1 MKTEW
6 FKLGIY
12 TAAYVMSFVLGEAGL
27 SAPSGLCLIFAAAF
41 LYLSEYQRTQ
51 SLLNLRGLLAL
62 GLLGGEG
69 VARFQLS
76 RLSTDWTLETWLSFY
91 LFYLIFDLSAQLTE
105 HAGTIRSARAGDC
118 AVRRASGDVVPEPSA
133 SAASIE
139 ARDAGGGH
147 GRTAVGEEECP
158 EMSEHEFSHG
168 RTAVGEETGPD
179 LRFFQYALLGLL
191 GISWAAF
198 LFEARRLG
206 FVPLFTVDTPHAYSY
221 FHVKGVHYFTTLA
234 VLTPAVSMLYLG
246 ARRKHGLS
254 PDILALLGLLLPIL
268 LTILM
273 VSRFQFMIS
282 VILAVFV
289 ALLSGRRYRL
299 WQLLLLLVLMIA
311 AYVFITIERAHSV
324 EYLNGIFE
332 MKDPSTPIFITQPY
346 MYIANNYDN
355 FNVMTRELTVHA
367 HGLRMLYPFVT
378 LSGLKFFVPA
388 LAQGF
393 PLFVTKEELTT
404 VTMLYDAWYDF
415 GLLGIAVFALVLGL
429 VSGRVTRACRKD
441 QNPFSVLLYAQLAF
455 YYLVSFF
462 TTWFSNPATW
472 FYLGISFVLYLAYA
486 CSVRKRRSE

>member
-12 TAAYVMSFVLGEAGL
+12 TAAYAMSIVLGEAGL
-27 SAPSGLCLIFAAAF
+27 SARSGLCLMFAAAF
-41 LYLSEYQRTQ
+41 LYLSEYQRTR
-51 SLLNLRGLLAL
+51 STLNLRGLLAL
-62 GLLGGEG
+62 GLIGGEG
-69 VARFQLS
+69 VARFRLS
-76 RLSTDWTLETWLSFY
+76 RLSTDWTMETWLSFY
-91 LFYLIFDLSAQLTE
+91 LFYLIFDLSAQLAEQIRVARTE
-105 HAGTIRSARAGDC
+105 EEKLAEMMDGKC
-118 AVRRASGDVVPEPSA
+118 
-133 SAASIE
+133 
-139 ARDAGGGH
+139 GH
-147 GRTAVGEEECP
+147 GRTAVGEGIE
-158 EMSEHEFSHG
+158 S
-168 RTAVGEETGPD
+168 D
-179 LRFFQYALLGLL
+179 LRFFRYAILGLL

-198 LFEARRLG
+198 FFEARRLG

-234 VLTPAVSMLYLG
+234 VLTPSVAMLYLS
-246 ARRKHGLS
+246 ARRKQGLR
-254 PDILALLGLLLPIL
+254 PDVLALLGLMLPVL

-289 ALLSGRRYRL
+289 ALLSGRRYKL

-355 FNVMTRELTVHA
+355 FNVMTRELTMHA

-378 LSGLKFFVPA
+378 LSGLKFFVPS

-415 GLLGIAVFALVLGL
+415 GLAGIVLFAVVLGL
-429 VSGRVTRACRKD
+429 VSGAVAHAHRKD
-441 QNPFSVLLYAQLAF
+441 QNPFSALLYAQLAF

-472 FYLGISFVLYLAYA
+472 FYLGVSFLLYLGYA
-486 CSVRKRRSE
+486 GYTRKRRSE

>member
-27 SAPSGLCLIFAAAF
+27 SAPSGFCLIFAAAF
-41 LYLSEYQRTQ
+41 LYLSEYRRTA
-51 SLLNLRGLLAL
+51 SLMNLRGLLAL

-69 VARFQLS
+69 IARFQLS

-91 LFYLIFDLSAQLTE
+91 LFYLIFDLSAQLAD
-105 HAGTIRSARAGDC
+105 HAGTLRGAR
-118 AVRRASGDVVPEPSA
+118 SGDDADCSA
-133 SAASIE
+133 SCSGVPDPLTSTASLE
-139 ARDAGGGH
+139 VREVGGVP
-147 GRTAVGEEECP
+147 GRSAVGE
-158 EMSEHEFSHG
+158 G
-168 RTAVGEETGPD
+168 AGAD
-179 LRFFQYALLGLL
+179 LRFFRYAILGLL

-234 VLTPAVSMLYLG
+234 VLTPAVSMLYLA
-246 ARRKHGLS
+246 ARRKHGLR
-254 PDILALLGLLLPIL
+254 PDVLALLGLFLPII

-289 ALLSGRRYRL
+289 ALLLGRRYKL
-299 WQLLLLLVLMIA
+299 WQLLLLLSLMIA

-378 LSGLKFFVPA
+378 LSGIKFFVPS

-415 GLLGIAVFALVLGL
+415 GLSGIAVFALVLGL
-429 VSGRVTRACRKD
+429 VSGRVTRTCRKD

-472 FYLGISFVLYLAYA
+472 FYLGISFLLYLAYA
-486 CSVRKRRSE
+486 CTARKRRRE

>member
-41 LYLSEYQRTQ
+41 LYLSEYRRTA

-69 VARFQLS
+69 IARFQLS

-91 LFYLIFDLSAQLTE
+91 LFYLIFDLSAQLADHTG
-105 HAGTIRSARAGDC
+105 AIRSAR
-118 AVRRASGDVVPEPSA
+118 SGDDADRSA
-133 SAASIE
+133 SCSGVPDPLASTASLKVRE
-139 ARDAGGGH
+139 VGVVR
-147 GRTAVGEEECP
+147 GRTAVGE
-158 EMSEHEFSHG
+158 G
-168 RTAVGEETGPD
+168 AGPD
-179 LRFFQYALLGLL
+179 LRFFRYAILGLL
-191 GISWAAF
+191 CTSWAAF

-234 VLTPAVSMLYLG
+234 VLTPAVSMLYLA
-246 ARRKHGLS
+246 ARRKHGLRA
-254 PDILALLGLLLPIL
+254 DVLALLGLLLPII

-289 ALLSGRRYRL
+289 ALLSGRRYKL
-299 WQLLLLLVLMIA
+299 WQLLLLLALMIA
-311 AYVFITIERAHSV
+311 VYVFITIERAHSV

-378 LSGLKFFVPA
+378 LSGIKFFVPS

-415 GLLGIAVFALVLGL
+415 GLSGIAVFALVLGL
-429 VSGRVTRACRKD
+429 VSGRVTRTCRKD

-472 FYLGISFVLYLAYA
+472 FYLGISFLLYLAYA
-486 CSVRKRRSE
+486 CTVRKRRRE

>member
-12 TAAYVMSFVLGEAGL
+12 TAAYVMSIVLGEAGL
-27 SAPSGLCLIFAAAF
+27 SAPSGLCLMFAAAF
-41 LYLSEYQRTQ
+41 LYLSEYQRTR
-51 SLLNLRGLLAL
+51 STLNLRGLLAL
-62 GLLGGEG
+62 GLIGGEG
-69 VARFQLS
+69 VARFRLS
-76 RLSTDWTLETWLSFY
+76 RLSTDWTMETWLSFY
-91 LFYLIFDLSAQLTE
+91 LFYLIFDLSAQLAE
-105 HAGTIRSARAGDC
+105 QVRVARAEEEKLAEMMDGKC
-118 AVRRASGDVVPEPSA
+118 
-133 SAASIE
+133 
-139 ARDAGGGH
+139 GH
-147 GRTAVGEEECP
+147 GRTAVGEGIE
-158 EMSEHEFSHG
+158 S
-168 RTAVGEETGPD
+168 D
-179 LRFFQYALLGLL
+179 LRFFRYAILGLL

-198 LFEARRLG
+198 FFEARRLG

-234 VLTPAVSMLYLG
+234 VLTPSVAMLYLS
-246 ARRKHGLS
+246 ARRKQGLR
-254 PDILALLGLLLPIL
+254 PDVLALLGLLLPVL

-289 ALLSGRRYRL
+289 ALLSGRRYKL

-378 LSGLKFFVPA
+378 LSGIKFLIPS

-415 GLLGIAVFALVLGL
+415 GLIGIAVFALVLGL
-429 VSGRVTRACRKD
+429 VSGRVTRTCRKD

-472 FYLGISFVLYLAYA
+472 FYLGISFLLYLAYA
-486 CSVRKRRSE
+486 CIVRKRRRE

>member
-41 LYLSEYQRTQ
+41 LYLSEYRRTA
-51 SLLNLRGLLAL
+51 SLMNLRGLLAL

-69 VARFQLS
+69 IARFQLS

-91 LFYLIFDLSAQLTE
+91 LFYLIFDLSAQLADHTG
-105 HAGTIRSARAGDC
+105 AIRSAR
-118 AVRRASGDVVPEPSA
+118 SGDDADRSASCNVVPEDPRASTASVDVRDVGGVPGRSA
-133 SAASIE
+133 TGESAGA
-139 ARDAGGGH
+139 
-147 GRTAVGEEECP
+147 
-158 EMSEHEFSHG
+158 
-168 RTAVGEETGPD
+168 D
-179 LRFFQYALLGLL
+179 LRFFRYAILGLL
-191 GISWAAF
+191 CISWAAF

-234 VLTPAVSMLYLG
+234 VLTPAVSMLYLA
-246 ARRKHGLS
+246 ARRTHGLR
-254 PDILALLGLLLPIL
+254 PDVLALLGLLLPII

-289 ALLSGRRYRL
+289 ALLSGRRYKL
-299 WQLLLLLVLMIA
+299 WQLLLLLALMIA

-378 LSGLKFFVPA
+378 LSGIKFFIPS

-415 GLLGIAVFALVLGL
+415 GLAGIVLFAVVLGL
-429 VSGRVTRACRKD
+429 VSGAVAHAHRKD
-441 QNPFSVLLYAQLAF
+441 QNPFSALLYAQLAF

-472 FYLGISFVLYLAYA
+472 FYLGVSFLLYLGYA
-486 CSVRKRRSE
+486 GYTRKRRSE

>member
-1 MKTEW
+1 MKTEC
-6 FKLGIY
+6 FKLSIY
-12 TAAYVMSFVLGEAGL
+12 TAAYVMSFVLGEAGF

-41 LYLSEYQRTQ
+41 LYLTEYRRTR
-51 SLLNLRGLLAL
+51 STLNLRGLLAL
-62 GLLGGEG
+62 GLIGGEG

-76 RLSTDWTLETWLSFY
+76 RLSTVWTTETWLSFY
-91 LFYLIFDLSAQLTE
+91 LFYLIFDLSAQLAEQVGT
-105 HAGTIRSARAGDC
+105 AGAD
-118 AVRRASGDVVPEPSA
+118 RRVSVSEVSTDVDSA
-133 SAASIE
+133 SDGV
-139 ARDAGGGH
+139 RDAGVFPGCPGTEEDELAEMMD
-147 GRTAVGEEECP
+147 GKCGESAE
-158 EMSEHEFSHG
+158 
-168 RTAVGEETGPD
+168 TGEKAGPD
-179 LRFFQYALLGLL
+179 LRYFRYALGGLL

-198 LFEARRLG
+198 FFEARRLG

-234 VLTPAVSMLYLG
+234 VLTPAVSMLYLA
-246 ARRKHGLS
+246 ARRTHGLR
-254 PDILALLGLLLPIL
+254 PDVLALLGLLLPII

-289 ALLSGRRYRL
+289 ALLSGRRYKL
-299 WQLLLLLVLMIA
+299 WQLLLLLALMIA

-378 LSGLKFFVPA
+378 LSGIKFLIPS

-415 GLLGIAVFALVLGL
+415 GLSGIAVFALVLGL
-429 VSGRVTRACRKD
+429 VSGRVTRTCRKD

-472 FYLGISFVLYLAYA
+472 FYLGISFLLYLAYA
-486 CSVRKRRSE
+486 CTVRKRRKK

>member
-1 MKTEW
+1 M
-6 FKLGIY
+6 
-12 TAAYVMSFVLGEAGL
+12 
-27 SAPSGLCLIFAAAF
+27 
-41 LYLSEYQRTQ
+41 
-51 SLLNLRGLLAL
+51 LNLRGLLAL
-62 GLLGGEG
+62 GLIGGEG

-76 RLSTDWTLETWLSFY
+76 RLSTVWTTETWLSFY
-91 LFYLIFDLSAQLTE
+91 LFYLIFDLSAQLAEQVGT
-105 HAGTIRSARAGDC
+105 AGAD
-118 AVRRASGDVVPEPSA
+118 RRASGSEASISVDSA
-133 SAASIE
+133 SNGV
-139 ARDAGGGH
+139 RDAGVVPGCPG
-147 GRTAVGEEECP
+147 TEEEELA
-158 EMSEHEFSHG
+158 EMMDG
-168 RTAVGEETGPD
+168 KCGESAETGEKGRLN
-179 LRFFQYALLGLL
+179 LRFFQYALVGLL

-198 LFEARRLG
+198 FFEARRLG

-234 VLTPAVSMLYLG
+234 VLTPAVSMLYLS
-246 ARRKHGLS
+246 ARRKQGLR
-254 PDILALLGLLLPIL
+254 PDVLALLGLLLPII
-268 LTILM
+268 LTLLM

-282 VILAVFV
+282 VILTVFV
-289 ALLSGRRYRL
+289 ALLSGRRYKL
-299 WQLLLLLVLMIA
+299 WQLLLLLALMIA

-332 MKDPSTPIFITQPY
+332 MKDPSTPIFVTQPY

-355 FNVMTRELTVHA
+355 FNVMTRELTTHA

-415 GLLGIAVFALVLGL
+415 GLAGIVVFAVVLGL
-429 VSGRVTRACRKD
+429 VSGAVSRAHRKD
-441 QNPFSVLLYAQLAF
+441 QNPFSALLYAQLAF

-472 FYLGISFVLYLAYA
+472 FYLGISFVLYLGYA
-486 CSVRKRRSE
+486 CSARKRRSE

>member
-41 LYLSEYQRTQ
+41 LYLTEYRRTR
-51 SLLNLRGLLAL
+51 STLNLRGLLAL

-76 RLSTDWTLETWLSFY
+76 RLSTVWTTETWLSFY
-91 LFYLIFDLSAQLTE
+91 LFYLIFDLSAQF
-105 HAGTIRSARAGDC
+105 AGQVGTAGADRRVSGSKVST
-118 AVRRASGDVVPEPSA
+118 AVDSA
-133 SAASIE
+133 SDGV
-139 ARDAGGGH
+139 RDAGVFPGRPETEEEELAEMMDGKCGH
-147 GRTAVGEEECP
+147 GHPAMGEK
-158 EMSEHEFSHG
+158 
-168 RTAVGEETGPD
+168 TGPD
-179 LRFFQYALLGLL
+179 LRYFRYALVGLL

-234 VLTPAVSMLYLG
+234 VLTPSVAMLYLS
-246 ARRKHGLS
+246 ARRKQGLG
-254 PDILALLGLLLPIL
+254 PDVLALLGLLLPIL
-268 LTILM
+268 LTLLM

-289 ALLSGRRYRL
+289 ALLSGRRYKL
-299 WQLLLLLVLMIA
+299 WQLLLLLALMIA

-332 MKDPSTPIFITQPY
+332 MKDPSTPLFITQPY

-355 FNVMTRELTVHA
+355 FNVMTRELTTHA

-415 GLLGIAVFALVLGL
+415 GLAGIVLFAVVLGL
-429 VSGRVTRACRKD
+429 VSGAVSRAHRKD
-441 QNPFSVLLYAQLAF
+441 QNPFSALLYAQLAF

-486 CSVRKRRSE
+486 CSTRKRRSE

>member
-41 LYLSEYQRTQ
+41 LYLSEYRRTR
-51 SLLNLRGLLAL
+51 STLNLRGLLAL

-76 RLSTDWTLETWLSFY
+76 RLSTVWTTETWLSFY
-91 LFYLIFDLSAQLTE
+91 LFYLIFDLSAQLADP
-105 HAGTIRSARAGDC
+105 AGAIRC
-118 AVRRASGDVVPEPSA
+118 AQSGDGA
-133 SAASIE
+133 
-139 ARDAGGGH
+139 
-147 GRTAVGEEECP
+147 
-158 EMSEHEFSHG
+158 
-168 RTAVGEETGPD
+168 D
-179 LRFFQYALLGLL
+179 LRFFRFAILGLL
-191 GISWAAF
+191 AISWAAF

-234 VLTPAVSMLYLG
+234 VLTPAVSMLYLS
-246 ARRKHGLS
+246 ARRKHGLR
-254 PDILALLGLLLPIL
+254 PDVLALLGLLLPIL

-289 ALLSGRRYRL
+289 ALLSGRHYKL

-378 LSGLKFFVPA
+378 LSGIKFFVPS

-415 GLLGIAVFALVLGL
+415 GLAGIVLFALVLGL
-429 VSGRVTRACRKD
+429 VSGLVTRACRKD
-441 QNPFSVLLYAQLAF
+441 RNPFSVLLYAQLAF

-472 FYLGISFVLYLAYA
+472 FYLGISLMLYLGYA
-486 CSVRKRRSE
+486 CSARKRRSE

>member
-41 LYLSEYQRTQ
+41 LYLSEYRRTA
-51 SLLNLRGLLAL
+51 SLMNLRGLLAL

-69 VARFQLS
+69 IARFQLS

-91 LFYLIFDLSAQLTE
+91 LFYLIFDLSAQLADHTG
-105 HAGTIRSARAGDC
+105 AIRSAR
-118 AVRRASGDVVPEPSA
+118 SGDDADRSA
-133 SAASIE
+133 SCSGVPDPLAATTSIDV
-139 ARDAGGGH
+139 RDVGGVPGRSATGESAG
-147 GRTAVGEEECP
+147 A
-158 EMSEHEFSHG
+158 
-168 RTAVGEETGPD
+168 D
-179 LRFFQYALLGLL
+179 LRFFRYALLGLL

-198 LFEARRLG
+198 FFEARRLG

-234 VLTPAVSMLYLG
+234 VLTPAVSMLYLA
-246 ARRKHGLS
+246 ARRTHGLR
-254 PDILALLGLLLPIL
+254 PDVLALLGLLLPII

-289 ALLSGRRYRL
+289 ALLSGRRYKL
-299 WQLLLLLVLMIA
+299 WQLLLLLALMIA
-311 AYVFITIERAHSV
+311 AYVFITFERAHSV

-378 LSGLKFFVPA
+378 LSGIKFLIPS

-415 GLLGIAVFALVLGL
+415 GLSGIAVFALVLGL
-429 VSGRVTRACRKD
+429 VSGRVTRTCRKD

-472 FYLGISFVLYLAYA
+472 FYLGISFLLYLAYA
-486 CSVRKRRSE
+486 CTVRKRRKE

>member
-12 TAAYVMSFVLGEAGL
+12 TAACVMSIVLGEAGL
-27 SAPSGLCLIFAAAF
+27 SAPSGLCLMFAAAF
-41 LYLSEYQRTQ
+41 LYLSEYQRTR
-51 SLLNLRGLLAL
+51 STLNLRGLLAL
-62 GLLGGEG
+62 GLIGGEG
-69 VARFQLS
+69 VARFRLS
-76 RLSTDWTLETWLSFY
+76 RLSTDWTMETWLSFY
-91 LFYLIFDLSAQLTE
+91 LFYLIFDLSAQLAE
-105 HAGTIRSARAGDC
+105 QVRAARAEEEKLAEMMDGKC
-118 AVRRASGDVVPEPSA
+118 
-133 SAASIE
+133 
-139 ARDAGGGH
+139 GH
-147 GRTAVGEEECP
+147 GCTAVGEGIE
-158 EMSEHEFSHG
+158 S
-168 RTAVGEETGPD
+168 D
-179 LRFFQYALLGLL
+179 LRFFRYAILGLL

-198 LFEARRLG
+198 FFEARRLG

-221 FHVKGVHYFTTLA
+221 FHVKGIHYFTTLA
-234 VLTPAVSMLYLG
+234 VLTPSVAMLYLS
-246 ARRKHGLS
+246 ARRKQGLR
-254 PDILALLGLLLPIL
+254 PDVLALLGLLLPVL

-289 ALLSGRRYRL
+289 ALLSGRRYKL

-355 FNVMTRELTVHA
+355 FNVMTRELTMHA

-378 LSGLKFFVPA
+378 LSGLKFFVPS

-415 GLLGIAVFALVLGL
+415 GLAGIVLFAVVLGL
-429 VSGRVTRACRKD
+429 VSGAVAHAHRKD
-441 QNPFSVLLYAQLAF
+441 QNPFSALLYAQLAF

-472 FYLGISFVLYLAYA
+472 FYLGVSFLLYLGYA
-486 CSVRKRRSE
+486 GHTRKRRSE

>member
-41 LYLSEYQRTQ
+41 LYLSEYRRTR
-51 SLLNLRGLLAL
+51 STLNLRGLLAL

-76 RLSTDWTLETWLSFY
+76 RLSTVWTTETWLSFY
-91 LFYLIFDLSAQLTE
+91 LFYLIFDLSAQLADS
-105 HAGTIRSARAGDC
+105 AGAIRCARSGDV
-118 AVRRASGDVVPEPSA
+118 ADRRASCSVVSA
-133 SAASIE
+133 SLPSTASVE
-139 ARDAGGGH
+139 VQDAGANH
-147 GRTAVGEEECP
+147 GRTAVGE
-158 EMSEHEFSHG
+158 G
-168 RTAVGEETGPD
+168 AGPD
-179 LRFFQYALLGLL
+179 LRFFRFAILGLL
-191 GISWAAF
+191 AISWAAF
-198 LFEARRLG
+198 FFEARRLG

-234 VLTPAVSMLYLG
+234 VLTPAVSMLYLS
-246 ARRKHGLS
+246 ARRKHGLR
-254 PDILALLGLLLPIL
+254 PDVLALLGLLLPII
-268 LTILM
+268 LTLLM

-289 ALLSGRRYRL
+289 ALLSGRRYKL
-299 WQLLLLLVLMIA
+299 WQLLLLLALMIA

-355 FNVMTRELTVHA
+355 YNVMTRELTKHA

-415 GLLGIAVFALVLGL
+415 GLAGIVLFAVVLGL
-429 VSGRVTRACRKD
+429 VSGAVSRAHRKD
-441 QNPFSVLLYAQLAF
+441 QNPFSALLYAQLAF

-472 FYLGISFVLYLAYA
+472 FYLGISFVLYLVYA
-486 CSVRKRRSE
+486 CSA

>member
-12 TAAYVMSFVLGEAGL
+12 TAAYVMSIVLGEAGL
-27 SAPSGLCLIFAAAF
+27 SAPSGLCLMFAAAF
-41 LYLSEYQRTQ
+41 LYLSEYQRTR
-51 SLLNLRGLLAL
+51 STLNLRGLLAL
-62 GLLGGEG
+62 GLIGGEG
-69 VARFQLS
+69 VARFRLS
-76 RLSTDWTLETWLSFY
+76 RLSTDWTMETWLSFY
-91 LFYLIFDLSAQLTE
+91 LFYLIFDLSAQLAE
-105 HAGTIRSARAGDC
+105 QVRAARAEEEKLAEMMDGKC
-118 AVRRASGDVVPEPSA
+118 
-133 SAASIE
+133 
-139 ARDAGGGH
+139 GH
-147 GRTAVGEEECP
+147 GCTAVGEGIE
-158 EMSEHEFSHG
+158 S
-168 RTAVGEETGPD
+168 D
-179 LRFFQYALLGLL
+179 LRFFRYAILGLL

-198 LFEARRLG
+198 FFEARRLG

-234 VLTPAVSMLYLG
+234 VLTPSVTMLYLS
-246 ARRKHGLS
+246 ARRKQGLR
-254 PDILALLGLLLPIL
+254 PDVLALLGLLLPVL

-289 ALLSGRRYRL
+289 ALLSGRRYKL

-355 FNVMTRELTVHA
+355 FNVMTRELTMHA

-378 LSGLKFFVPA
+378 LSGLKFFVPS

-415 GLLGIAVFALVLGL
+415 GLAGIVLFAVVLGL
-429 VSGRVTRACRKD
+429 VSGAVAHAHRKD
-441 QNPFSVLLYAQLAF
+441 QNPFSALLYAQLAF

-472 FYLGISFVLYLAYA
+472 FYLGVSFLLYLGYA
-486 CSVRKRRSE
+486 GYTRKRRSE

>member
-41 LYLSEYQRTQ
+41 LYLAEYRRTR
-51 SLLNLRGLLAL
+51 STLNLRGLLAL

-76 RLSTDWTLETWLSFY
+76 RLSTDWTTETWLSFY
-91 LFYLIFDLSAQLTE
+91 LFYLIFDLSAQFGEQVWT
-105 HAGTIRSARAGDC
+105 AGAGGC
-118 AVRRASGDVVPEPSA
+118 ADRRASGSEAPGPVD
-133 SAASIE
+133 AASNDV
-139 ARDAGGGH
+139 RDAGVFH
-147 GRTAVGEEECP
+147 GRTAVGEK
-158 EMSEHEFSHG
+158 
-168 RTAVGEETGPD
+168 TGPD
-179 LRFFQYALLGLL
+179 LRYFRYALVGLL
-191 GISWAAF
+191 AISWAAF
-198 LFEARRLG
+198 LFETRRLG

-234 VLTPAVSMLYLG
+234 VITPAVAMLYLG
-246 ARRKHGLS
+246 ARRKHGLR
-254 PDILALLGLLLPIL
+254 PDVLTLLGLLLPIL

-289 ALLSGRRYRL
+289 ALLSGRHYKL
-299 WQLLLLLVLMIA
+299 WQLLLLLALMVA

-332 MKDPSTPIFITQPY
+332 MKDPSTQIFITQPY

-378 LSGLKFFVPA
+378 LSGLKFFVPS

-415 GLLGIAVFALVLGL
+415 GLAGIVLFALVLGL
-429 VSGRVTRACRKD
+429 VTGVVARACRKD
-441 QNPFSVLLYAQLAF
+441 RNPFSVLLYAQLAF

-472 FYLGISFVLYLAYA
+472 FYLGISALLYLGYA
-486 CSVRKRRSE
+486 CSARKRRSE

>member
-41 LYLSEYQRTQ
+41 LYLSEYRRTAY
-51 SLLNLRGLLAL
+51 LLNLRGLLAL

-69 VARFQLS
+69 IARFQLS

-91 LFYLIFDLSAQLTE
+91 LFYLIFDLSAQLAD
-105 HAGTIRSARAGDC
+105 HAGAIRSAR
-118 AVRRASGDVVPEPSA
+118 SGDDADRSASCSVVPDPLA
-133 SAASIE
+133 STASIDV
-139 ARDAGGGH
+139 RDVGGVP
-147 GRTAVGEEECP
+147 GRLATGE
-158 EMSEHEFSHG
+158 S
-168 RTAVGEETGPD
+168 AGPD
-179 LRFFQYALLGLL
+179 LRFFRYAILGLL

-246 ARRKHGLS
+246 ARRKHGLR
-254 PDILALLGLLLPIL
+254 PDVLTLLGLLLPII

-289 ALLSGRRYRL
+289 ALLSGRRYKL
-299 WQLLLLLVLMIA
+299 WQLLLLLALMIA

-378 LSGLKFFVPA
+378 LSGIKFFVPS

-415 GLLGIAVFALVLGL
+415 GLSGIAVFALVLGL
-429 VSGRVTRACRKD
+429 VSGRVARTCRKD

-472 FYLGISFVLYLAYA
+472 FYLGISFLLYLAYA
-486 CSVRKRRSE
+486 CTVRKRRRE

>member
-27 SAPSGLCLIFAAAF
+27 SAASGLCLIFAAAF
-41 LYLSEYQRTQ
+41 LYLSEYRRTR
-51 SLLNLRGLLAL
+51 STLNLRGLLAL

-76 RLSTDWTLETWLSFY
+76 RLSTDWTMETWLSFY
-91 LFYLIFDLSAQLTE
+91 LFYLIFDLSAQLAEQVGT
-105 HAGTIRSARAGDC
+105 AGADRRVSGSAVST
-118 AVRRASGDVVPEPSA
+118 AVDSA
-133 SAASIE
+133 SDGV
-139 ARDAGGGH
+139 RDAGVLHGCPGTEEEELAEMMDGKCGH
-147 GRTAVGEEECP
+147 GRTAMGEK
-158 EMSEHEFSHG
+158 
-168 RTAVGEETGPD
+168 TGPD
-179 LRFFQYALLGLL
+179 LRYFRYALVGLL
-191 GISWAAF
+191 AISWAAF

-234 VLTPAVSMLYLG
+234 VLTPAVAMLYLG
-246 ARRKHGLS
+246 ARRKHGLR
-254 PDILALLGLLLPIL
+254 PDVLALLGLLLPIL

-289 ALLSGRRYRL
+289 ALLSGRHYKL
-299 WQLLLLLVLMIA
+299 WQLLLLLALMVA

-378 LSGLKFFVPA
+378 LSGLKFFVPS

-404 VTMLYDAWYDF
+404 VTMIYDAWYDF
-415 GLLGIAVFALVLGL
+415 GLAGIVLFALVLGL
-429 VSGRVTRACRKD
+429 VTGVVARACRKD
-441 QNPFSVLLYAQLAF
+441 RNPFSVLLYAQLAF

-472 FYLGISFVLYLAYA
+472 FYLGISALLYLGYA
-486 CSVRKRRSE
+486 CTARKRRSE

>member
-1 MKTEW
+1 MKTES
-6 FKLGIY
+6 FKLSIY
-12 TAAYVMSFVLGEAGL
+12 TAAYVMSFVLGEAEY
-27 SAPSGLCLIFAAAF
+27 SVPSGLCLIFAAAF
-41 LYLSEYQRTQ
+41 LYLSEYRRTQ
-51 SLLNLRGLLAL
+51 ELLNLRGLLAL

-69 VARFQLS
+69 IARFQLS
-76 RLSTDWTLETWLSFY
+76 RLSTDWTMQTWLSFY
-91 LFYLIFDLSAQLTE
+91 LFYLIFDLSAQFID
-105 HAGTIRSARAGDC
+105 HVRAACAYRSADDASCGVLTSC
-118 AVRRASGDVVPEPSA
+118 TASASASSGDVEAGEKGKSA
-133 SAASIE
+133 E
-139 ARDAGGGH
+139 K
-147 GRTAVGEEECP
+147 GEK
-158 EMSEHEFSHG
+158 G
-168 RTAVGEETGPD
+168 WLN
-179 LRFFQYALLGLL
+179 LRFFRYVLVGLL
-191 GISWAAF
+191 VISWTAF
-198 LFEARRLG
+198 FFEARRLG

-234 VLTPAVSMLYLG
+234 VLTPAVSMLYLSV
-246 ARRKHGLS
+246 RRKQGLR
-254 PDILALLGLLLPIL
+254 PDVLAFLALLLPII
-268 LTILM
+268 LTLLM

-289 ALLSGRRYRL
+289 ALLSGRRYKL
-299 WQLLLLLVLMIA
+299 WQLSLLLVLMIA

-355 FNVMTRELTVHA
+355 FNVMTRELKTHA

-378 LSGLKFFVPA
+378 LSGLKFFVPS

-415 GLLGIAVFALVLGL
+415 GLAGIVLFAVVLGL
-429 VSGRVTRACRKD
+429 VSGAVSRAHRKD
-441 QNPFSVLLYAQLAF
+441 QNPFSALLYAQLAF

-472 FYLGISFVLYLAYA
+472 FYLGISFVLYLGYA
-486 CSVRKRRSE
+486 CSARKRRSE

>member
-41 LYLSEYQRTQ
+41 LYLSEYRRTA
-51 SLLNLRGLLAL
+51 SLMNLRGLLAL

-69 VARFQLS
+69 IARFQLS

-91 LFYLIFDLSAQLTE
+91 LFYLIFDLSAQLAD
-105 HAGTIRSARAGDC
+105 HAGTIRSAR
-118 AVRRASGDVVPEPSA
+118 SGDDADRSASCSVVPDPLPSTA
-133 SAASIE
+133 SLEVREVGVVPGRSATGE
-139 ARDAGGGH
+139 GAGPG
-147 GRTAVGEEECP
+147 
-158 EMSEHEFSHG
+158 
-168 RTAVGEETGPD
+168 
-179 LRFFQYALLGLL
+179 LRFFRYAILGLL

-234 VLTPAVSMLYLG
+234 VLTPAVSMLYLT
-246 ARRKHGLS
+246 ARRKHGLR
-254 PDILALLGLLLPIL
+254 PDVLALLGLLLPII

-289 ALLSGRRYRL
+289 ALLSGRRYKL
-299 WQLLLLLVLMIA
+299 WQLLMLLALMIA
-311 AYVFITIERAHSV
+311 AYVFITFERAHSV

-332 MKDPSTPIFITQPY
+332 MKNPSTPIFITQPY

-378 LSGLKFFVPA
+378 LSGIKFFVPS

-415 GLLGIAVFALVLGL
+415 GLSGIAVFALVLGL
-429 VSGRVTRACRKD
+429 VSGRVTRTCRKD

-472 FYLGISFVLYLAYA
+472 FYLGISFLLYLAYA
-486 CSVRKRRSE
+486 CTVRKRRRE

>member
-41 LYLSEYQRTQ
+41 LYLTEYRRTR
-51 SLLNLRGLLAL
+51 STLNLRGLLAL

-76 RLSTDWTLETWLSFY
+76 RLSTDWTTETWLSFY
-91 LFYLIFDLSAQLTE
+91 LFYLIFDLSAQLAE
-105 HAGTIRSARAGDC
+105 QAGTAGADRRVSVSAVST
-118 AVRRASGDVVPEPSA
+118 AVDSA
-133 SAASIE
+133 SDGV
-139 ARDAGGGH
+139 RDAGVLNGYPGTEEEELAEMMDGKCGH
-147 GRTAVGEEECP
+147 GRPAMGEK
-158 EMSEHEFSHG
+158 
-168 RTAVGEETGPD
+168 TGPD
-179 LRFFQYALLGLL
+179 LRYFRYALVGLL
-191 GISWAAF
+191 AISWAAF

-234 VLTPAVSMLYLG
+234 VLTPAVTMLYLS
-246 ARRKHGLS
+246 ARRKQGLG
-254 PDILALLGLLLPIL
+254 PDVLAFLGLLLPIL
-268 LTILM
+268 LTLLM

-289 ALLSGRRYRL
+289 ALLSGRHYKL
-299 WQLLLLLVLMIA
+299 WQLLLLLALMIA

-378 LSGLKFFVPA
+378 LSGLKFFVPS

-415 GLLGIAVFALVLGL
+415 GLAGIVLFAVVLGL
-429 VSGRVTRACRKD
+429 VSGAVSRAHRKD
-441 QNPFSVLLYAQLAF
+441 RNPFSALLYAQLAF

-486 CSVRKRRSE
+486 CSTRKRRSE

>member
-41 LYLSEYQRTQ
+41 LYLSEYRRTA

-69 VARFQLS
+69 IARFQLS

-91 LFYLIFDLSAQLTE
+91 LFYLIFDLSAQLADHTG
-105 HAGTIRSARAGDC
+105 AIRSAR
-118 AVRRASGDVVPEPSA
+118 SGDDADRSA
-133 SAASIE
+133 SCSGVPDPLASTASLKVRE
-139 ARDAGGGH
+139 VGVVR
-147 GRTAVGEEECP
+147 GRTAVGE
-158 EMSEHEFSHG
+158 G
-168 RTAVGEETGPD
+168 AGPD
-179 LRFFQYALLGLL
+179 LRFFRYAILGLL
-191 GISWAAF
+191 CTSWAAF

-234 VLTPAVSMLYLG
+234 VLTPAVSMLYLA
-246 ARRKHGLS
+246 ARRKHGLRA
-254 PDILALLGLLLPIL
+254 DVLALLGLLLPII

-289 ALLSGRRYRL
+289 ALLSGRRYKL
-299 WQLLLLLVLMIA
+299 WQLLLLLALMIA

-355 FNVMTRELTVHA
+355 FNVMTRELTAHA

-378 LSGLKFFVPA
+378 LSGIKFFVPS

-415 GLLGIAVFALVLGL
+415 GLSGIAVFALVLGL
-429 VSGRVTRACRKD
+429 VSGRVTRTCRKD

-472 FYLGISFVLYLAYA
+472 FYLGISFLLYLAYA
-486 CSVRKRRSE
+486 CTARKRRRE

>member
-6 FKLGIY
+6 FKLSIY
-12 TAAYVMSFVLGEAGL
+12 TAAYVMSFVLGEAGYPV
-27 SAPSGLCLIFAAAF
+27 PSGLCLIFAAAF
-41 LYLSEYQRTQ
+41 LYLSEYRRTQ
-51 SLLNLRGLLAL
+51 EILNLRGLLAL

-69 VARFQLS
+69 IARFQLS
-76 RLSTDWTLETWLSFY
+76 RLSTVWTMQTWLSFY
-91 LFYLIFDLSAQLTE
+91 LFYLIFDLSAQFID
-105 HAGTIRSARAGDC
+105 HVRAGCAYRSADDASCSVLTSC
-118 AVRRASGDVVPEPSA
+118 AAAASASSGDVEAGEKGKSA
-133 SAASIE
+133 E
-139 ARDAGGGH
+139 K
-147 GRTAVGEEECP
+147 GEK
-158 EMSEHEFSHG
+158 G
-168 RTAVGEETGPD
+168 WLN
-179 LRFFQYALLGLL
+179 LRFFRYALVGLL
-191 GISWAAF
+191 VISWTAF
-198 LFEARRLG
+198 FFEARRLG

-246 ARRKHGLS
+246 VRRKQGLR
-254 PDILALLGLLLPIL
+254 PDVLAFLALLLPII
-268 LTILM
+268 LTFLM

-289 ALLSGRRYRL
+289 ALLSGRRYKL
-299 WQLLLLLVLMIA
+299 WQLSLLLMLMIA

-355 FNVMTRELTVHA
+355 FNVMTRELKTHA

-378 LSGLKFFVPA
+378 LSGLKFFVPS

-415 GLLGIAVFALVLGL
+415 GLIGIAVFALVLGL
-429 VSGRVTRACRKD
+429 VSGAVSRAHRKD
-441 QNPFSVLLYAQLAF
+441 QNPFAVLLYAQLAF

-472 FYLGISFVLYLAYA
+472 FYLGISFVLYLGYA
-486 CSVRKRRSE
+486 CSARKRRSE

>member
-12 TAAYVMSFVLGEAGL
+12 TAAYVMSIVLGEAGL
-27 SAPSGLCLIFAAAF
+27 SASSGLCLMFAAAF
-41 LYLSEYQRTQ
+41 LYLSEYQRTR
-51 SLLNLRGLLAL
+51 STLNLRGLLAL
-62 GLLGGEG
+62 GLIGGEG
-69 VARFQLS
+69 VARFRLS
-76 RLSTDWTLETWLSFY
+76 RLSTDWTMETWLSFY
-91 LFYLIFDLSAQLTE
+91 LFYLIFDLSAQLAE
-105 HAGTIRSARAGDC
+105 QVRVARAEEEKLAEMMDGKC
-118 AVRRASGDVVPEPSA
+118 
-133 SAASIE
+133 
-139 ARDAGGGH
+139 GH
-147 GRTAVGEEECP
+147 GRTAVGERIE
-158 EMSEHEFSHG
+158 S
-168 RTAVGEETGPD
+168 D
-179 LRFFQYALLGLL
+179 LRFFRYAILGLL

-198 LFEARRLG
+198 FFEARRLG

-234 VLTPAVSMLYLG
+234 VLTPSVAMLYLS
-246 ARRKHGLS
+246 ARRKQGLR
-254 PDILALLGLLLPIL
+254 PDVLALLGLLLPVL

-289 ALLSGRRYRL
+289 ALLSGRRYKL

-355 FNVMTRELTVHA
+355 FNVMTRELTMHA

-378 LSGLKFFVPA
+378 LSGLKFFVPS

-415 GLLGIAVFALVLGL
+415 GLAGIVLFAVVLGL
-429 VSGRVTRACRKD
+429 VSGAVAHAHRKD
-441 QNPFSVLLYAQLAF
+441 QNPFSALLYAQLAF

-472 FYLGISFVLYLAYA
+472 FYLGVSFLLYLGYA
-486 CSVRKRRSE
+486 GYTRKRRSE

>member
-12 TAAYVMSFVLGEAGL
+12 TAAYVMSIVLGEAGL
-27 SAPSGLCLIFAAAF
+27 SASSGFCLMFAAAF
-41 LYLSEYQRTQ
+41 LYLSEYQRTR
-51 SLLNLRGLLAL
+51 STLNLRGLLAL
-62 GLLGGEG
+62 GLIGGEG
-69 VARFQLS
+69 VARFRLS
-76 RLSTDWTLETWLSFY
+76 RLSTDWTMETWLSFY
-91 LFYLIFDLSAQLTE
+91 LFYLIFDLSAQLAE
-105 HAGTIRSARAGDC
+105 QIRAARAEEEKLAEIMDGKC
-118 AVRRASGDVVPEPSA
+118 
-133 SAASIE
+133 
-139 ARDAGGGH
+139 GH
-147 GRTAVGEEECP
+147 GRTAVGEGIE
-158 EMSEHEFSHG
+158 S
-168 RTAVGEETGPD
+168 D
-179 LRFFQYALLGLL
+179 LRFFRYAILGLL

-198 LFEARRLG
+198 FFEARRLG

-234 VLTPAVSMLYLG
+234 VLTPSVAMLYLS
-246 ARRKHGLS
+246 ARRKQGLR
-254 PDILALLGLLLPIL
+254 PDVLALLGLLLPVL

-289 ALLSGRRYRL
+289 ALLSGRRYKL

-355 FNVMTRELTVHA
+355 FNVMTRELTMHA

-378 LSGLKFFVPA
+378 LSGLKFFVPS

-415 GLLGIAVFALVLGL
+415 GLAGIVLFAVVLGL
-429 VSGRVTRACRKD
+429 VSGAVAHAHRKD
-441 QNPFSVLLYAQLAF
+441 QNPFSALLYAQLAF

-472 FYLGISFVLYLAYA
+472 FYLGVSFLLYLGYA
-486 CSVRKRRSE
+486 GYTRKRRSE

>member
-12 TAAYVMSFVLGEAGL
+12 TAAYVMSIVLGEAGL
-27 SAPSGLCLIFAAAF
+27 SAPSGLCLMFAAAF
-41 LYLSEYQRTQ
+41 LYLSEYQRTR
-51 SLLNLRGLLAL
+51 STLNLRGLLAL
-62 GLLGGEG
+62 GLIGGEG
-69 VARFQLS
+69 VARFRLS
-76 RLSTDWTLETWLSFY
+76 RLSTDWTMETWLSFY
-91 LFYLIFDLSAQLTE
+91 LFYLIFDLSAQLAE
-105 HAGTIRSARAGDC
+105 Q
-118 AVRRASGDVVPEPSA
+118 VRVAKAEEEKLAEMMDGKC
-133 SAASIE
+133 
-139 ARDAGGGH
+139 GH
-147 GRTAVGEEECP
+147 GCTAVGEGIE
-158 EMSEHEFSHG
+158 S
-168 RTAVGEETGPD
+168 D
-179 LRFFQYALLGLL
+179 LRFFRYAILGLL

-198 LFEARRLG
+198 FFEARRLG

-234 VLTPAVSMLYLG
+234 VLTPSVAMLYLS
-246 ARRKHGLS
+246 ARRKQGLR
-254 PDILALLGLLLPIL
+254 PDVLALLGLLLPVL

-289 ALLSGRRYRL
+289 ALLSGRRYKL

-355 FNVMTRELTVHA
+355 FNVMTRELTMHA

-378 LSGLKFFVPA
+378 LSGLKFFVPS

-415 GLLGIAVFALVLGL
+415 GLAGIVLFAVVLGL
-429 VSGRVTRACRKD
+429 VSGAVAHAHRKD
-441 QNPFSVLLYAQLAF
+441 QNPFSALLYAQLAF

-472 FYLGISFVLYLAYA
+472 FYLGVSFLLYLGYA
-486 CSVRKRRSE
+486 GYTRKRRSE

>member
-41 LYLSEYQRTQ
+41 LYLSEYRRTA
-51 SLLNLRGLLAL
+51 SLMNLRGLLAL

-69 VARFQLS
+69 IARFQLS

-91 LFYLIFDLSAQLTE
+91 LFYLIFDLSAQLADHTG
-105 HAGTIRSARAGDC
+105 AIRSAR
-118 AVRRASGDVVPEPSA
+118 SGDDADRSA
-133 SAASIE
+133 SCSGVPDPLTSTTSLEVREVGGVPGRSATGE
-139 ARDAGGGH
+139 RAG
-147 GRTAVGEEECP
+147 A
-158 EMSEHEFSHG
+158 
-168 RTAVGEETGPD
+168 D
-179 LRFFQYALLGLL
+179 LRFFRYAILGLL

-246 ARRKHGLS
+246 ARRKHGLR
-254 PDILALLGLLLPIL
+254 PDVLALLGLLLPII

-273 VSRFQFMIS
+273 VSRFQFIIS

-289 ALLSGRRYRL
+289 ALLSGRRYKL
-299 WQLLLLLVLMIA
+299 WQLLLLLALMIA

-378 LSGLKFFVPA
+378 LSGIKFFVPS

-415 GLLGIAVFALVLGL
+415 GLSGIAVFALVLGL
-429 VSGRVTRACRKD
+429 VSGRVTRTCRKD

-472 FYLGISFVLYLAYA
+472 FYLGISFLLYLAYA
-486 CSVRKRRSE
+486 CTARKRRRE

>member
-12 TAAYVMSFVLGEAGL
+12 TAAYVMSIVLGEAGL
-27 SAPSGLCLIFAAAF
+27 SAPSGLCLMGAAAF
-41 LYLSEYQRTQ
+41 LYFSEYQRTR
-51 SLLNLRGLLAL
+51 STLNLRGLLAL
-62 GLLGGEG
+62 GLIGGEG

-76 RLSTDWTLETWLSFY
+76 RLSTDWTMETWLSFY
-91 LFYLIFDLSAQLTE
+91 LFYLIFDLSAQLAE
-105 HAGTIRSARAGDC
+105 QVRAARAEEEKLAEMMDGKC
-118 AVRRASGDVVPEPSA
+118 
-133 SAASIE
+133 
-139 ARDAGGGH
+139 GH
-147 GRTAVGEEECP
+147 GRTAVGEGIE
-158 EMSEHEFSHG
+158 S
-168 RTAVGEETGPD
+168 D
-179 LRFFQYALLGLL
+179 LRFFRYAILGLL

-198 LFEARRLG
+198 FFEARRLG

-221 FHVKGVHYFTTLA
+221 FHVKGIHYFTTLA
-234 VLTPAVSMLYLG
+234 VLTPSVAMLYLS
-246 ARRKHGLS
+246 ARRKQGLR
-254 PDILALLGLLLPIL
+254 PDVLAFLGLLLPVL

-289 ALLSGRRYRL
+289 ALLSGRRYKL

-355 FNVMTRELTVHA
+355 FNVMTRELTMHA

-378 LSGLKFFVPA
+378 LSGLKFFVPS

-415 GLLGIAVFALVLGL
+415 GLAGIVLFAVVLGL
-429 VSGRVTRACRKD
+429 VSGAVAHAHRKD
-441 QNPFSVLLYAQLAF
+441 QNPFSALLYAQLAF

-472 FYLGISFVLYLAYA
+472 FYLGVSFLLYLGYA
-486 CSVRKRRSE
+486 GYTRKRRSE

>member
-27 SAPSGLCLIFAAAF
+27 SVPSGLCLIFAAAF
-41 LYLSEYQRTQ
+41 LYLLEYRRTR
-51 SLLNLRGLLAL
+51 STLNLRGLLAL

-76 RLSTDWTLETWLSFY
+76 RLSTDWTVQTWLSFY
-91 LFYLIFDLSAQLTE
+91 LFYLIFDLSAQLADS
-105 HAGTIRSARAGDC
+105 AGAIRCARSGDV
-118 AVRRASGDVVPEPSA
+118 ADRRASGSEVSTAVDSASDVV
-133 SAASIE
+133 
-139 ARDAGGGH
+139 RDAGVLHGCPGIEEEELAEMMDGKCGH
-147 GRTAVGEEECP
+147 GRPAMGEK
-158 EMSEHEFSHG
+158 
-168 RTAVGEETGPD
+168 TGPD
-179 LRFFQYALLGLL
+179 LRYFRYALVGLL

-198 LFEARRLG
+198 FFEARRLG

-234 VLTPAVSMLYLG
+234 VLTPAVSMLYLS
-246 ARRKHGLS
+246 ARRKHGLRS
-254 PDILALLGLLLPIL
+254 DVLALLGLLLPIL
-268 LTILM
+268 LTLLM

-289 ALLSGRRYRL
+289 ALLSGRHYKL
-299 WQLLLLLVLMIA
+299 WQLLLLLALMIA

-355 FNVMTRELTVHA
+355 FNVMTRELTTHA

-378 LSGLKFFVPA
+378 LSGLKFFVPS

-415 GLLGIAVFALVLGL
+415 GLVGIVLFAVVLGL
-429 VSGRVTRACRKD
+429 VSGLVTRACRKD
-441 QNPFSVLLYAQLAF
+441 RNPFSVLLYAQLAF

-472 FYLGISFVLYLAYA
+472 FYLGISALLYLGYA
-486 CSVRKRRSE
+486 CTTRKKEK

>member
-12 TAAYVMSFVLGEAGL
+12 IAAYVMSIVLGEAGL
-27 SAPSGLCLIFAAAF
+27 SAPSGLCLMFAAAF
-41 LYLSEYQRTQ
+41 LYLSEYQRTR
-51 SLLNLRGLLAL
+51 STLNLRGLLAL
-62 GLLGGEG
+62 GLIGGEG
-69 VARFQLS
+69 VARFRLS
-76 RLSTDWTLETWLSFY
+76 RLSTDWTMETWLSFY
-91 LFYLIFDLSAQLTE
+91 LFYLIFDLSAQLAE
-105 HAGTIRSARAGDC
+105 QVRVARAEEEKLAEMMDGKC
-118 AVRRASGDVVPEPSA
+118 
-133 SAASIE
+133 
-139 ARDAGGGH
+139 GH
-147 GRTAVGEEECP
+147 GRTAVGEGIE
-158 EMSEHEFSHG
+158 S
-168 RTAVGEETGPD
+168 D
-179 LRFFQYALLGLL
+179 LRFFRYAILGLL

-198 LFEARRLG
+198 FFEARRLG

-234 VLTPAVSMLYLG
+234 VLTPSVAMLYLS
-246 ARRKHGLS
+246 ARRKQGLR
-254 PDILALLGLLLPIL
+254 PDVLALLGLLLPVL
-268 LTILM
+268 LAILM

-289 ALLSGRRYRL
+289 ALLSGRRYKL

-346 MYIANNYDN
+346 IYIANNYDN
-355 FNVMTRELTVHA
+355 FNVMTRELTMHA

-378 LSGLKFFVPA
+378 LSGLKFFIPS

-415 GLLGIAVFALVLGL
+415 GLAGIVLFAVVLGL
-429 VSGRVTRACRKD
+429 VSGAVAHAHRKD
-441 QNPFSVLLYAQLAF
+441 QNPFSALLYAQLAF

-472 FYLGISFVLYLAYA
+472 FYLGVSFLLYLGYA
-486 CSVRKRRSE
+486 GYTRKRRSE

>member
-27 SAPSGLCLIFAAAF
+27 SAPSGLSLIFAAAF
-41 LYLSEYQRTQ
+41 LYLSEYRRTR
-51 SLLNLRGLLAL
+51 STLNLRGLLAL

-91 LFYLIFDLSAQLTE
+91 LFYLIFDLSAQLADS
-105 HAGTIRSARAGDC
+105 AGAIRRAQSGDV
-118 AVRRASGDVVPEPSA
+118 ADRRASCSVVPASLPST
-133 SAASIE
+133 ASIE
-139 ARDAGGGH
+139 VRDAGANH
-147 GRTAVGEEECP
+147 GRTAVGE
-158 EMSEHEFSHG
+158 G
-168 RTAVGEETGPD
+168 AGPD
-179 LRFFQYALLGLL
+179 LRFFRFAILGLL

-234 VLTPAVSMLYLG
+234 VLTPAVSMLYLS
-246 ARRKHGLS
+246 ARRKQGLG
-254 PDILALLGLLLPIL
+254 PDVLALLGLLLPIL

-289 ALLSGRRYRL
+289 ALLSGRHYKL

-378 LSGLKFFVPA
+378 LSGLKFFVPS

-415 GLLGIAVFALVLGL
+415 GLAGIVLFALVLGL
-429 VSGRVTRACRKD
+429 VTGAVSRAHRKD
-441 QNPFSVLLYAQLAF
+441 RNPFSALLYAQLAF

-472 FYLGISFVLYLAYA
+472 FYLGISALLYLGYA
-486 CSVRKRRSE
+486 CTTRKRRSE

>member
-12 TAAYVMSFVLGEAGL
+12 TAAYVMSIVLGEAGL
-27 SAPSGLCLIFAAAF
+27 SAPSGLCLMFAAAF
-41 LYLSEYQRTQ
+41 LYLSEYQRTR
-51 SLLNLRGLLAL
+51 STLNLRGLLAL
-62 GLLGGEG
+62 GLIGGEG
-69 VARFQLS
+69 VARFRLS
-76 RLSTDWTLETWLSFY
+76 RLSTDWTMETWLSFY
-91 LFYLIFDLSAQLTE
+91 LFYLIFDLSAQLAE
-105 HAGTIRSARAGDC
+105 QIRC
-118 AVRRASGDVVPEPSA
+118 AMAERCAERRAPGIEA
-133 SAASIE
+133 SVTVDLASDG
-139 ARDAGGGH
+139 ARDACGFHGCPGTEEEKLAEMMDGKCGH
-147 GRTAVGEEECP
+147 GRTAVGEGIE
-158 EMSEHEFSHG
+158 S
-168 RTAVGEETGPD
+168 D
-179 LRFFQYALLGLL
+179 LRFFRYAILGLL

-198 LFEARRLG
+198 FFEARRLG

-234 VLTPAVSMLYLG
+234 VLTPSVAMLYLS
-246 ARRKHGLS
+246 ARRKQGLR
-254 PDILALLGLLLPIL
+254 PDVLALLGLLLPVL

-289 ALLSGRRYRL
+289 ALLSGRRYKL

-378 LSGLKFFVPA
+378 LSGLKFFVPS

-415 GLLGIAVFALVLGL
+415 GLAGIVLLALVLGL
-429 VSGRVTRACRKD
+429 VTGVVARACRKD
-441 QNPFSVLLYAQLAF
+441 RNPFSVLLYAQLAF

-472 FYLGISFVLYLAYA
+472 FYLGISALLYLGYA
-486 CSVRKRRSE
+486 CTTRKRRSE

>member
-6 FKLGIY
+6 FKLSIY
-12 TAAYVMSFVLGEAGL
+12 TAAYVMSFVLGEAGYPV
-27 SAPSGLCLIFAAAF
+27 PSGLCLIFAAAF
-41 LYLSEYQRTQ
+41 LYLMEYRRTR
-51 SLLNLRGLLAL
+51 STLNLRGLLAL

-69 VARFQLS
+69 IARFQLS
-76 RLSTDWTLETWLSFY
+76 RLSTDWTMQTWLSFY
-91 LFYLIFDLSAQLTE
+91 VFYLIFDLSAQFAEQVWT
-105 HAGTIRSARAGDC
+105 AGADHC
-118 AVRRASGDVVPEPSA
+118 ADRCVSGSETPVPVDSA
-133 SAASIE
+133 SNGICDACVFPE
-139 ARDAGGGH
+139 RPAR
-147 GRTAVGEEECP
+147 GEK
-158 EMSEHEFSHG
+158 
-168 RTAVGEETGPD
+168 TLPD
-179 LRFFQYALLGLL
+179 LHFFRYALVGLL

-198 LFEARRLG
+198 FFEARRLG

-234 VLTPAVSMLYLG
+234 VLTPAVSMLYLA
-246 ARRKHGLS
+246 ARRKHGLR
-254 PDILALLGLLLPIL
+254 PDVLSLLGLMLPII
-268 LTILM
+268 LTLLM

-282 VILAVFV
+282 VILAIFV
-289 ALLSGRRYRL
+289 AMLSGRRYKL
-299 WQLLLLLVLMIA
+299 WQLLLILVLMIA

-324 EYLNGIFE
+324 AYLNGIFE

-378 LSGLKFFVPA
+378 LSGLKFFVPS

-415 GLLGIAVFALVLGL
+415 GLAGIVLFALVLGL
-429 VSGRVTRACRKD
+429 VTGVVARACRKD
-441 QNPFSVLLYAQLAF
+441 RNPFSVLLYAQLAF

-472 FYLGISFVLYLAYA
+472 FYLGISALLYLGYA
-486 CSVRKRRSE
+486 CTTRKRRSE

>member
-12 TAAYVMSFVLGEAGL
+12 TAAYVMSIVLGEAGL
-27 SAPSGLCLIFAAAF
+27 SAPSGLCLMFAAAF
-41 LYLSEYQRTQ
+41 LYLSEYQRTR
-51 SLLNLRGLLAL
+51 STLNLRGLLAL
-62 GLLGGEG
+62 GLIGGEG
-69 VARFQLS
+69 VARFRLS
-76 RLSTDWTLETWLSFY
+76 RLSTDWTMETWLSFY
-91 LFYLIFDLSAQLTE
+91 LFYLIFDLSAQLAE
-105 HAGTIRSARAGDC
+105 QIRVARAEEEKLAEMMDGKC
-118 AVRRASGDVVPEPSA
+118 
-133 SAASIE
+133 
-139 ARDAGGGH
+139 GH
-147 GRTAVGEEECP
+147 GCTAVGEGIE
-158 EMSEHEFSHG
+158 S
-168 RTAVGEETGPD
+168 D
-179 LRFFQYALLGLL
+179 LRFFRYAILGLL
-191 GISWAAF
+191 SISWAAF
-198 LFEARRLG
+198 FFEARRLG

-234 VLTPAVSMLYLG
+234 VLTPSVAMLYLS
-246 ARRKHGLS
+246 ARRKQGLR
-254 PDILALLGLLLPIL
+254 PDVLALLGLLLPVL

-289 ALLSGRRYRL
+289 ALLSGRRYKL

-355 FNVMTRELTVHA
+355 FNVMTRELTMHA

-378 LSGLKFFVPA
+378 LSGLKFFVPS

-415 GLLGIAVFALVLGL
+415 GLAGIVLFAVVLGL
-429 VSGRVTRACRKD
+429 VSGAVAYAHRKD
-441 QNPFSVLLYAQLAF
+441 QNPFSALLYAQLAF

-472 FYLGISFVLYLAYA
+472 FYLGVSFLLYLGYA
-486 CSVRKRRSE
+486 GHTRKRRIE

>member
-41 LYLSEYQRTQ
+41 LYLSEYRRTA
-51 SLLNLRGLLAL
+51 SLMNLRGLLAL

-69 VARFQLS
+69 IARFQLS

-91 LFYLIFDLSAQLTE
+91 LFYLIFDLSAQLADHTG
-105 HAGTIRSARAGDC
+105 AIRSAR
-118 AVRRASGDVVPEPSA
+118 SGDDADRSASCSVVPEDPLASKASVDVWDDGGVPGRSA
-133 SAASIE
+133 TGESAGA
-139 ARDAGGGH
+139 
-147 GRTAVGEEECP
+147 
-158 EMSEHEFSHG
+158 
-168 RTAVGEETGPD
+168 D
-179 LRFFQYALLGLL
+179 LRFFRYAILGLL

-234 VLTPAVSMLYLG
+234 VLTPAVSMLYLA
-246 ARRKHGLS
+246 ARRTHGLR
-254 PDILALLGLLLPIL
+254 PDVLALLGLLLPII

-289 ALLSGRRYRL
+289 AMLSGHRYKL
-299 WQLLLLLVLMIA
+299 WQLLLLLALMIA

-378 LSGLKFFVPA
+378 LSGIKFFVPS

-415 GLLGIAVFALVLGL
+415 GLSGIAVFALVLGL
-429 VSGRVTRACRKD
+429 VSGRVTRTCRKD

-472 FYLGISFVLYLAYA
+472 FYLGISFLLYLAYA
-486 CSVRKRRSE
+486 CTVRKRRKE

>member
-41 LYLSEYQRTQ
+41 LYLSEYRRTA

-69 VARFQLS
+69 IACFQLS

-91 LFYLIFDLSAQLTE
+91 LFYLIFDLSAQLADHTG
-105 HAGTIRSARAGDC
+105 AIRSAR
-118 AVRRASGDVVPEPSA
+118 SGDDADRSA
-133 SAASIE
+133 SCSGVPDPLASTASLKVRE
-139 ARDAGGGH
+139 VGVVR
-147 GRTAVGEEECP
+147 GRTAVGE
-158 EMSEHEFSHG
+158 G
-168 RTAVGEETGPD
+168 AGPD
-179 LRFFQYALLGLL
+179 LRFFRYAILGLL
-191 GISWAAF
+191 CTSWAAF

-234 VLTPAVSMLYLG
+234 VLTPAVSMLYLA
-246 ARRKHGLS
+246 ARRKHGLRA
-254 PDILALLGLLLPIL
+254 DVLALLGLLLPII

-289 ALLSGRRYRL
+289 ALLSGRRYKL
-299 WQLLLLLVLMIA
+299 WQLLLLLALMIA

-378 LSGLKFFVPA
+378 LSGIKFFVPS

-415 GLLGIAVFALVLGL
+415 GLSGIAVFALVLGL
-429 VSGRVTRACRKD
+429 VSGRVTRTCRKD

-472 FYLGISFVLYLAYA
+472 FYLGISFLLYLAYA
-486 CSVRKRRSE
+486 CTVRKRRRE

>member
-41 LYLSEYQRTQ
+41 LYLSEYRRTA

-69 VARFQLS
+69 IARFQLS

-91 LFYLIFDLSAQLTE
+91 LFYLIFDLSAQLADHTG
-105 HAGTIRSARAGDC
+105 AIRSAR
-118 AVRRASGDVVPEPSA
+118 SGDDADRSA
-133 SAASIE
+133 SCSGVPDPLASTASLKVRE
-139 ARDAGGGH
+139 VGVVR
-147 GRTAVGEEECP
+147 GRTAVGE
-158 EMSEHEFSHG
+158 G
-168 RTAVGEETGPD
+168 AGPD
-179 LRFFQYALLGLL
+179 LRFFRYAILGLL
-191 GISWAAF
+191 CTSWAAF

-234 VLTPAVSMLYLG
+234 VLTPAVSMLYLA
-246 ARRKHGLS
+246 ARRKHGLRA
-254 PDILALLGLLLPIL
+254 DVLALLGLLLPII

-289 ALLSGRRYRL
+289 ALLSGRRYKL
-299 WQLLLLLVLMIA
+299 WQLLLLLALMIA

-378 LSGLKFFVPA
+378 LSGIKFFVPS

-415 GLLGIAVFALVLGL
+415 GLSGIAVFALVLGL
-429 VSGRVTRACRKD
+429 VSGRVTRTCRKD

-472 FYLGISFVLYLAYA
+472 FYLGISFLLYLAYA
-486 CSVRKRRSE
+486 YTVRKRRRE